1 MTSDRLNELIQAVE
15 AERDE
20 FIQQANQRAAYFNG
34 RLETLRALLA
44 EETAPPAPPDAPPV
58 LTEETAA

>member
-1 MTSDRLNELIQAVE
+1 MTKERLAELIQAVE
-15 AERDE
+15 DERDE

-44 EETAPPAPPDAPPV
+44 EETAPPAPAPDAPQE
-58 LTEETAA
+58 LAE

>member
-1 MTSDRLNELIQAVE
+1 MTKERLAELIQAVE

-34 RLETLRALLA
+34 RLETLQALLA
-44 EETAPPAPPDAPPV
+44 EETAPPAPPDALPIP
-58 LTEETAA
+58 TEEMAA

>member
-44 EETAPPAPPDAPPV
+44 EEAAPSTPPDAPPMP
-58 LTEETAA
+58 TEETAA